1 MRRGTG
7 KRGST
12 HAVLGVF
19 IKNDGLELGVLT
31 GVKATGAN
39 LTPQHHDNRA
49 HAERTQP
56 LTSAPTL
63 MLANPVSV
71 LNISQNV
78 VLPVAGV
85 PVTKIFG
92 REREEA
98 DIPGNALRKTRQR
111 ARNTRE
117 MSGRSANSSPSR
129 VQEAIAGGI
138 SGVLCRLVVAPM
150 DLLKIRFQLQHA
162 PVGPAKFVSTL
173 SSLPPPAH
181 SSRTYTSML
190 QAVRRIY
197 QEEGLLA
204 LWR

>member
-98 DIPGNALRKTRQR
+98 DIPGNALVKLD
-111 ARNTRE
+111 N
-117 MSGRSANSSPSR
+117 GRGTPEKCLGAPRTHRRLECRRRLPAVSR
-129 VQEAIAGGI
+129 VYYA
-138 SGVLCRLVVAPM
+138 
-150 DLLKIRFQLQHA
+150 
-162 PVGPAKFVSTL
+162 
-173 SSLPPPAH
+173 
-181 SSRTYTSML
+181 
-190 QAVRRIY
+190 
-197 QEEGLLA
+197 GLL
-204 LWR
+204 